1 MHEKNS
7 TKRLGRPPGD
17 QDLRRLRSAI
27 WYQAVKSVED
37 LNDCQLDILFGTGKG
52 EEPRNSAD
60 RIKMFEA
67 IRVNRSIPSS
77 GGSGRRNFD
86 LVARVNAYPG
96 YGDTAAIIQSPL
108 WRLLEKKP
116 MPLNDLRIMVLQCFL
131 NIDSPYKV
139 EYLDV
144 EGSDFLQAV
153 EFDDSEQFF
162 EEYFEYQNEAGNSYF
177 NAMARMFYK
186 LEPSLDY
193 IALLAALSYEAI
205 EGGNMAAA
213 ANIVKSLRI
222 ILKEYCEQE
231 WLGHLGEELY
241 QLVISR
247 VRAVLNKDN
256 LHDLP
261 SYISMLSTLSNAN
274 STVLNSPVAR
284 FLEMHERMVWRKYQ

>member
-1 MHEKNS
+1 MEKNS

-17 QDLRRLRSAI
+17 HDLRKLRSAI

-37 LNDCQLDILFGTGKG
+37 LNDCQLDILFGTGRG

-96 YGDTAAIIQSPL
+96 YGNTAAIIQSPL

-116 MPLNDLRIMVLQCFL
+116 LSLKDLRETVLQCIINL
-131 NIDSPYKV
+131 DSPYEV
-139 EYLDV
+139 GYLDV
-144 EGSDFLQAV
+144 EGPDFLQAV
-153 EFDDSEQFF
+153 EFDEHELFF
-162 EEYFEYQNEAGNSYF
+162 EEYFEYQNEAGNSYYS
-177 NAMARMFYK
+177 AMARTFNK

-193 IALLAALSYEAI
+193 IALLVAFSYEAI
-205 EGGNMAAA
+205 EGGNMAVA
-213 ANIVKSLRI
+213 ANLVKSLRV
-222 ILKEYCEQE
+222 ILKEYCENE

-256 LHDLP
+256 LKDLP
-261 SYISMLSTLSNAN
+261 SYISILSKLSNAN
-274 STVLNSPVAR
+274 NAVLTSPVAR